1 MFNRGYV
8 LTYRRRVAETGAASA
23 LVVNQLPVAERGEK
37 VGVKARS
44 KRKIIV

>member
-8 LTYRRRVAETGAASA
+8 LTYRDGATSA